1 MVIMGTYEEIKDK
14 CLRYKRLWED
24 PEFPAS
30 NDSIRPGLQV
40 EEGIWKRPRVGIKV
54 FSHYCGYCLRM
65 SLSLKYAKM
74 KKYQIF
80 LIALLYI
87 FRFL

>member
-24 PEFPAS
+24 PEFLAS

-40 EEGIWKRPRVGIKV
+40 EEGIWKRPRVGIEV
-54 FSHYCGYCLRM
+54 FSHYFGYCLRRYV
-65 SLSLKYAKM
+65 SLKYAKM
-74 KKYQIF
+74 KKISF
-80 LIALLYI
+80 LIAL
-87 FRFL
+87 